1 MAIEKKEDTS
11 IRLRKRKYE
20 ELHKGERKKATKH
33 FDTLIKAEDMDEINA
48 FLAKHHITKVD
59 LVFAGYEALKAEY
72 GPKDEQNKE

>member
-20 ELHKGERKKATKH
+20 ERHKEEGKKATKQ
-33 FDTLIKAEDMDEINA
+33 FDTLIKAEEMDETNA

-72 GPKDEQNKE
+72 GPKGQENKK

>member
-20 ELHKGERKKATKH
+20 ERHKEERKKATKH

-48 FLAKHHITKVD
+48 
-59 LVFAGYEALKAEY
+59 EAQGVWPLRFCI
-72 GPKDEQNKE
+72 

>member
-1 MAIEKKEDTS
+1 MATEKKEDTS

-20 ELHKGERKKATKH
+20 ERHKEERKKATKH

>member
-20 ELHKGERKKATKH
+20 ERHKEERQKATKI
-33 FDTLIKAEDMDEINA
+33 FSTLIKIDKLAEINA
-48 FLAKHHITKVD
+48 FLAKHHITKID
-59 LVFAGYEALKAEY
+59 LVFAGYEALKSEY

>member
-20 ELHKGERKKATKH
+20 ERHKEERKKATKH

-59 LVFAGYEALKAEY
+59 LVFAGYEALKSEY
-72 GPKDEQNKE
+72 GPKGQENKK

>member
-20 ELHKGERKKATKH
+20 ELHKDERKKATKH